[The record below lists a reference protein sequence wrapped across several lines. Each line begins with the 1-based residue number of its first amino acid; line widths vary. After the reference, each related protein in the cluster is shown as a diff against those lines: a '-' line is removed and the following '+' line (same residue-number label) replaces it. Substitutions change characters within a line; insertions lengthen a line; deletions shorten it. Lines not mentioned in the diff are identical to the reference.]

1 MNSNILKMYLF
12 RYEGSFQ
19 GFNTTALVEANKE
32 DDLFREFEDSFAR
45 MESPM
50 GRSDFTEEEKE
61 SVIKKPSSKEQFL
74 PRSF

>member
-1 MNSNILKMYLF
+1 M
-12 RYEGSFQ
+12 
-19 GFNTTALVEANKE
+19 VEANKE

>member
-1 MNSNILKMYLF
+1 M
-12 RYEGSFQ
+12 
-19 GFNTTALVEANKE
+19 VEANKE

-61 SVIKKPSSKEQFL
+61 SVIKKPSANEHFS
-74 PRSF
+74 PGSFKIHMYPNLINL